1 METLHQ
7 LCDKRHDEINQ
18 LLTAQATQIRELQNQ
33 VAKHQDYRKANQQPL
48 LEVTDT
54 LVELTRKISYIWDM
68 SKGTMFEGSKSGFVR
83 IAEDTPSL
91 QMAGFSAPNPA
102 VTPGLKAPTTITTQN
117 GTLAVG
123 FEPKTST
130 TAQLQDGTPAV
141 LVKPSTSTTASSH
154 TGAAVAL
161 TIISTPT
168 TIATKSGT
176 AAVVSISNATN
187 RTTPASSLQLS
198 TTAKPKTDTDGA
210 PSDLSFATM
219 PSSIKW
225 ALSKPDFRCPPPISE
240 PKVDHTVDSASMG
253 SKNFF
258 RHGTKRKREEADEK
272 DGDGKG
278 RKIVKEKWQFRGHDK
293 STYGDSDS

>member
-1 METLHQ
+1 MKGPGIPIPLIEDLVNHMENLHQ
-7 LCDKRHDEINQ
+7 LCDKRHDDLIQ

-33 VAKHQDYRKANQQPL
+33 VAEHQEYRKANQQPL

-68 SKGTMFEGSKSGFVR
+68 SKGLMIEGSKSGFVQ

-91 QMAGFSAPNPA
+91 QKAGFSAPNPA
-102 VTPGLKAPTTITTQN
+102 VIPRRK
-117 GTLAVG
+117 
-123 FEPKTST
+123 
-130 TAQLQDGTPAV
+130 
-141 LVKPSTSTTASSH
+141 
-154 TGAAVAL
+154 
-161 TIISTPT
+161 TPT

-187 RTTPASSLQLS
+187 RTTPAPSIQFS
-198 TTAKPKTDTDGA
+198 TTANPKTDTDGA
-210 PSDLSFATM
+210 SSDLNFATM